1 MLRLLIKTRASSGIL
16 PSNIYLF
23 CLPYSEHCMRGCD
36 IIKEL
41 SNKCGAKMPS
51 NLKSTKLRKHIST
64 VSQLL
69 NLDDGSFNALCKHMG
84 HNPKVHREFYQMPQ
98 EMILKTQIS
107 KILVAL
113 DQGSLCKYKGKALNE
128 FEINQENSSSQVAT
142 QNNLN
147 NTVTEA
153 RANTDLSTS
162 SDEDWVEENHSPKKT
177 NTTKP
182 ANKNQKTI
190 RKIPKRQSWSKP
202 DIKILKEFFA
212 EEILIG
218 VRPPTKKRC
227 EACIVAFPHFKET
240 RNYLNIKWRVNSII
254 QENNIQTNR

>member
-1 MLRLLIKTRASSGIL
+1 MVKCLDFLIKTRASSGIL

-41 SNKCGAKMPS
+41 SNKCGAKIPS

-113 DQGSLCKYKGKALNE
+113 DQGSLYKYNGKALNE
-128 FEINQENSSSQVAT
+128 FDPVRWNSQMAT

-147 NTVTEA
+147 YTVTEA
-153 RANTDLSTS
+153 RANTDVSNS
-162 SDEDWVEENHSPKKT
+162 SDEDWVEENHSPKKP
-177 NTTKP
+177 NRTKP

-202 DIKILKEFFA
+202 DIKILKEYFA
-212 EEILIG
+212 EE
-218 VRPPTKKRC
+218 
-227 EACIVAFPHFKET
+227 
-240 RNYLNIKWRVNSII
+240 N
-254 QENNIQTNR
+254 

>member
-1 MLRLLIKTRASSGIL
+1 
-16 PSNIYLF
+16 
-23 CLPYSEHCMRGCD
+23 MRG
-36 IIKEL
+36 IKEL

-69 NLDDGSFNALCKHMG
+69 NLDDGSVNALCKHMG

-113 DQGSLCKYKGKALNE
+113 DQGSLCKYKGKAFNE
-128 FEINQENSSSQVAT
+128 FEIEINQENSSSQVAT

-147 NTVTEA
+147 YTVTKA
-153 RANTDLSTS
+153 RANTDLSNS

-177 NTTKP
+177 NRTKP
-182 ANKNQKTI
+182 ANKN
-190 RKIPKRQSWSKP
+190 
-202 DIKILKEFFA
+202 
-212 EEILIG
+212 
-218 VRPPTKKRC
+218 
-227 EACIVAFPHFKET
+227 
-240 RNYLNIKWRVNSII
+240 
-254 QENNIQTNR
+254 